1 MHISKPKEK
10 RYSIFIAYLLTFVLL
25 LTSGFYINTG
35 LAYAETM
42 VYVTKSGEKYHKKAC
57 GRGNY
62 YQDTL
67 SSAKSRG
74 LEPCKKCYP
83 NGAPTDSST
92 VTKSTNDKTTK
103 KKTVKLNETSIV
115 LIVKQT
121 KKLQLK
127 NTKSKVVWSSSN
139 SSVASVNSKGKVT
152 AKKKGKSTITA
163 TAGEVKKKCNVKVEN
178 PKLNVKETELS
189 IGSTYQLELKG
200 CSHEIEWGSDDYT
213 IADVDE
219 NGTVY
224 GIAPGTT
231 NIIATVHGKDFMCKV
246 TVNGEKQ

>member
-1 MHISKPKEK
+1 MHILKHIEE
-10 RYSIFIAYLLTFVLL
+10 RTFIRVVYLLTFVLL
-25 LTSGFYINTG
+25 FASGFYVNTER
-35 LAYAETM
+35 AFAETM
-42 VYVTKSGEKYHKKAC
+42 VYVTKSGEKYHNKQC
-57 GRGNY
+57 GRGNF

-67 SSAKSRG
+67 SNAKSRG
-74 LEPCKKCYP
+74 LEPCKKCFP

-92 VTKSTNDKTTK
+92 VTKSVNKESTK

-121 KKLQLK
+121 EKLQLK
-127 NTKSKVVWSSSN
+127 NTKSKVAWSSSD

-152 AKKKGKSTITA
+152 AKKKGKATITA
-163 TAGEVKKKCNVKVEN
+163 TAGDVQKKCKVKVES
-178 PKLNVKETELS
+178 PKLNAKEIELS
-189 IGSTYQLELKG
+189 IDSTYQLELKC
-200 CSHEIEWGSDDYT
+200 CSHEVEWDSDDYT

-219 NGTVY
+219 NGAVY

-246 TVNGEKQ
+246 TVD

>member
-1 MHISKPKEK
+1 MHVLKLTEK
-10 RYSIFIAYLLTFVLL
+10 RNCIRIAYLLTFGLL
-25 LTSGFYINTG
+25 FTRGCYVNTER
-35 LAYAETM
+35 AFAETM

-115 LIVKQT
+115 LIVKQA

-127 NTKSKVVWSSSN
+127 NTKSKVAWSSSD

-152 AKKKGKSTITA
+152 AKKKGKATITA

-178 PKLNVKETELS
+178 PKLNVKETELF

-200 CSHEIEWGSDDYT
+200 CSHEIEWDSDDYT

-246 TVNGEKQ
+246 TVEGEKQ

>member
-1 MHISKPKEK
+1 MHILKPTEK
-10 RYSIFIAYLLTFVLL
+10 RNCIRIVYLLTFVLL
-25 LTSGFYINTG
+25 CTSGFYINTER
-35 LAYAETM
+35 AFAETM
-42 VYVTKSGEKYHKKAC
+42 VYVTKSGEKYHNKQC
-57 GRGNY
+57 GRGNF

-67 SSAKSRG
+67 SNAKSRG
-74 LEPCKKCYP
+74 LEPCKKCFP

-92 VTKSTNDKTTK
+92 VTKSVNKESTK

-121 KKLQLK
+121 EKLQLK
-127 NTKSKVVWSSSN
+127 NIKSKVTWSSSD

-152 AKKKGKSTITA
+152 AKKKGKATITA
-163 TAGEVKKKCNVKVEN
+163 TAGDVQKKCKVKVEN
-178 PKLNVKETELS
+178 PKLNVKEIELS
-189 IGSTYQLELKG
+189 IDSTYQLELKG
-200 CSHEIEWGSDDYT
+200 CSHEIEWESDDYM

-231 NIIATVHGKDFMCKV
+231 NIIATVHGKEFVC
-246 TVNGEKQ
+246 TVVVKERQ